1 MILVTILQLTKSEV
15 LCYYTIMAV
24 INEQFYMRDTL
35 TVAQD
40 LLGKYFV
47 RNCEGG
53 PIVCKI
59 TETEAYIGK
68 VDRACHAFGGKHTPR
83 TAPLFLPAGHA
94 YIYLIYGMYHCFNFV
109 TEPEGEPAAVLLCG
123 LSSCHG
129 ADLMSRNRFG
139 KGACDMTKAQQKN
152 FLNGPGKVCR
162 AMDLTRELN
171 GVSCVSEGDAFYVCD
186 SLTDVG
192 LPAQQ
197 QAPLTVHSG
206 PRIGID
212 YAGPDAML
220 PWRFWI
226 ESSNIY
232 D

>member
-1 MILVTILQLTKSEV
+1 M
-15 LCYYTIMAV
+15 
-24 INEQFYMRDTL
+24 NEQFYMRDTL

-68 VDRACHAFGGKHTPR
+68 VDRACHAFGYRQTPR

-94 YIYLIYGMYHCFNFV
+94 YIYFVYGMHHCFNFV
-109 TEPEGEPAAVLLCG
+109 TEPEGEPAAVLLRG

-139 KGACDMTKAQQKN
+139 RAACDMTAAQRRS
-152 FLNGPGKVCR
+152 FLNGPGKVCQ
-162 AMDLTRELN
+162 ALELTRSLN
-171 GVSCVSEGDAFYVCD
+171 GVSCVGTGDAFYVCD
-186 SLTDVG
+186 SLTDLG
-192 LPAQQ
+192 LPAED
-197 QAPLTVHSG
+197 ATRPPVHCG
-206 PRIGID
+206 PRIGVN
-212 YAGPDAML
+212 YAGEDALL

-226 ESSNIY
+226 DSAHVFC
-232 D
+232 

>member
-1 MILVTILQLTKSEV
+1 M
-15 LCYYTIMAV
+15 
-24 INEQFYMRDTL
+24 NEQFYMRDTL

-68 VDRACHAFGGKHTPR
+68 VDRACHAFGYRQTLR

-109 TEPEGEPAAVLLCG
+109 TEPEGEPAAVLLRG
-123 LSSCHG
+123 LSSYHG

-139 KGACDMTKAQQKN
+139 VSACDMKPSQVKK
-152 FLNGPGKVCR
+152 FLNGPGKVCQ
-162 AMDLTRELN
+162 ALALTRSLN
-171 GVSCVSEGDAFYVCD
+171 GASCVCESDSFFVCD
-186 SLTDVG
+186 NLADLG
-192 LPAQQ
+192 LPAEIPAQFS
-197 QAPLTVHSG
+197 VHSG

-212 YAGPDAML
+212 YAGEDASL

-226 ESSNIY
+226 DSPNVFC
-232 D
+232 

>member
-1 MILVTILQLTKSEV
+1 M
-15 LCYYTIMAV
+15 
-24 INEQFYMRDTL
+24 NEQFYMRDTL

-68 VDRACHAFGGKHTPR
+68 VDRACHAFGYKKTAR

-109 TEPEGEPAAVLLCG
+109 TEPEGEPAAVLLRG
-123 LSSCHG
+123 LSSYHG

-139 KGACDMTKAQQKN
+139 RAACDLSPSQSRN
-152 FLNGPGKVCR
+152 FLNGPGKLCQ
-162 AMDLTRELN
+162 ALDLSRSLN
-171 GVSCVSEGDAFYVCD
+171 GASCSSESDAFYVCD
-186 SLTDVG
+186 SLLHLG
-192 LPAQQ
+192 LPAEE
-197 QAPLTVHSG
+197 QAALPVYSG

-212 YAGPDAML
+212 YAGEDALL
-220 PWRFWI
+220 PWRFWV
-226 ESSNIY
+226 NCPHVF